1 MSRKLTLPDAPKPMP
16 DRRMSAPSALRN
28 AWPILEVLE
37 AHAPQT
43 GRVLEIAAGTGEH
56 AVRFSNA
63 MRGLDWQPTDV
74 DPERLASIDAWR
86 VAEGPDNLR
95 SPVPLDATAPGWADT
110 HGPVEM
116 ILLVNL
122 LHLISSP
129 EAETVLT
136 GITAAL
142 APGGVAFVY
151 GPFLRDGQ
159 ATSQGD
165 ASFHASLQ
173 AQDPEIGYKD
183 VAWVKARLAPLSV
196 SIIERPANNLMLVA
210 RAPV

>member
-122 LHLISSP
+122 LHLISSS
-129 EAETVLT
+129 EAEAVLS